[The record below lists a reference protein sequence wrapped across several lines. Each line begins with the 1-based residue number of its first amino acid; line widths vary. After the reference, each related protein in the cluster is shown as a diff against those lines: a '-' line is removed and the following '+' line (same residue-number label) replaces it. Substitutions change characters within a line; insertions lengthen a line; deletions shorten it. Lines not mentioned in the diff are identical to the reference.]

1 MSKKLLK
8 VVLDCDDVLYTCNQE
23 AINKLNNEYLT
34 NFKKEDISSWGNMNS
49 LLDERMKYFSD
60 PEFIGELP
68 LYDGAKEFVR
78 ALSKVAEIFICTNVS
93 PNCAGVRIASIIN
106 NFPEIDPGN
115 ILIGGR
121 KDMLHADVLLDDAVH
136 NLQNTNVSYPV
147 LFRQPWNR
155 DTTGLI
161 SVSSYGEFL
170 SFVNMIR
177 MPQAEVS
184 NPDVLTFI
192 GPSGS
197 GKTTVMNALLKRYK
211 HLKRV
216 VSYTTRPLRWGE
228 IKDLDYHYVSEKEFL
243 EMMDRGEF
251 FETSSYMGH
260 YYGTTYKDIEKLQ
273 DSGYMPVF
281 VLDINGAIAVKKHF
295 KNAMNIFVKRNK
307 DDCIR
312 SILERNVSID
322 EKVRRISSLDAEMK
336 NEEFADKAFENKGSL
351 GLELCDLI
359 ES

>member
-23 AINKLNNEYLT
+23 AINKLNNEYST
-34 NFKKEDISSWGNMNS
+34 NFKKEDISSWGLMNNE
-49 LLDERMKYFSD
+49 LDYRMKYFSD
-60 PEFIGELP
+60 PEFIGKLS
-68 LYDGAKEFVR
+68 LYPGAKEFVR
-78 ALSKVAEIFICTNVS
+78 ALSKIAEIFICTNVK
-93 PNCAGVRIASIIN
+93 PDCAGVRIASIIN

-121 KDMLHADVLLDDAVH
+121 KDLLHADVLLDDAVH
-136 NLQNTNVSYPV
+136 NLTGANVTYPV

-155 DTTGLI
+155 ETTGLI

-170 SFVNMIR
+170 SFINMIR
-177 MPQAEVS
+177 MPQPEVT
-184 NPDVLTFI
+184 NPDILTFV

-197 GKTTVMNALLKRYK
+197 GKTSIMNALLQKYK

-228 IKDLDYHYVSEKEFL
+228 INDLDYHYISEKEFL
-243 EMMDRGEF
+243 EMMDKGEF

-281 VLDINGAIAVKKHF
+281 VLDINGAIAIKKHF
-295 KNAMNIFVKRNK
+295 KNAMNVFIKRDK

-336 NEEFADKAFENKGSL
+336 NEEFCDSIIKNIGSL
-351 GLELCDLI
+351 SDI
-359 ES
+359 INNIIF